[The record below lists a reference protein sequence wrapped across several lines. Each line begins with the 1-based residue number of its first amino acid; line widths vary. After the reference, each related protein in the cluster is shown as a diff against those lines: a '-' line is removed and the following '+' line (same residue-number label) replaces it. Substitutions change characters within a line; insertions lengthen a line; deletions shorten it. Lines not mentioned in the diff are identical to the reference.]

1 MDPSNRTPTPID
13 PRLVKFVMHQL
24 LYGPEKNVHVVAR
37 RKFLDGLLT
46 VEQLSKTVDQI
57 EKRKLELFDDA
68 VSFMVELGITITQTA
83 KALKDQGL
91 NEEDPTHSKLYPFG
105 FSEDRRFVNPDLDA
119 RLHHPPLVGSS
130 KATASSLELASCGF
144 QRAVRRVSEDVDAIT
159 VKKGHL

>member
-91 NEEDPTHSKLYPFG
+91 NEEDKG
-105 FSEDRRFVNPDLDA
+105 FMDRLIAEVNAKIEGEVKDDLF
-119 RLHHPPLVGSS
+119 LP
-130 KATASSLELASCGF
+130 
-144 QRAVRRVSEDVDAIT
+144 
-159 VKKGHL
+159 